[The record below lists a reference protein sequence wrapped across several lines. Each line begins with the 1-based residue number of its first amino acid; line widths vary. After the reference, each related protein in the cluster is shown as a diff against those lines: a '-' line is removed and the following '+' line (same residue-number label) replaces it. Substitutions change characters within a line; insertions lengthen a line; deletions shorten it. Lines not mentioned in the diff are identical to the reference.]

1 MGLRILLSVFFY
13 VFQSLLQGAR
23 GEKNTKEREISLK
36 NKKLMRG
43 ILKYKAPNVA
53 GNVSSS
59 VLL

>member
-1 MGLRILLSVFFY
+1 MFFKVFY
-13 VFQSLLQGAR
+13 KKHVV
-23 GEKNTKEREISLK
+23 KNTKEREISLK

-43 ILKYKAPNVA
+43 ILKDKAPNVA